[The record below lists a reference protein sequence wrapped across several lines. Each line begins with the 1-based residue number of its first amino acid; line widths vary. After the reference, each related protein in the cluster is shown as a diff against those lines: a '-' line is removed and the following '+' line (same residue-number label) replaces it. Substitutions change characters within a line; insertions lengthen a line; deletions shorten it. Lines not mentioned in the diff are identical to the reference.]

1 MRRSRSDPVSDIDL
15 VRQALAGSEAAYA
28 DLLGRFQ
35 RPVFSL
41 VRRMVSDPAI
51 AEDLAQEAFVKAFRA
66 LGSFDQ
72 RRKFS
77 SWLFKIA
84 HNTTIDHLRKKQLDT
99 VALETSEPDLPD
111 LMTVLPDRD
120 SESPETGIHRKDLA
134 AALEAALRSLR
145 PAYREALL
153 LRFQE
158 GLTYEEIAEITELPL
173 GTVKT
178 HLHRARHGMAKHLTA
193 HGWVPKGEGK

>member
-1 MRRSRSDPVSDIDL
+1 MSRPGSGSASDIDL

-41 VRRMVSDPAI
+41 IRRMVADSAL
-51 AEDLAQEAFVKAFRA
+51 AEDLAQEVFLKAFRA
-66 LGSFDQ
+66 LASFDQ
-72 RRKFS
+72 ERKFS

-84 HNTTIDHLRKKQLDT
+84 HNTAIDQLRRKQLDT
-99 VALETSEPDLPD
+99 VALETSNADEPDL
-111 LMTVLPDRD
+111 VSFIPDRNT
-120 SESPETGIHRKDLA
+120 ESPETRAHRKDMA
-134 AALEAALRSLR
+134 DALEQALASLR
-145 PAYREALL
+145 PAYREVVI

-158 GLTYEEIAEITELPL
+158 GLAYEEIAEITDLPL

-178 HLHRARHGMAKHLTA
+178 HLYRARHAMARHLSDQ
-193 HGWVPKGEGK
+193 GWVPKGG

>member
-1 MRRSRSDPVSDIDL
+1 MSRSGSDPVSDTDL
-15 VRQALAGSEAAYA
+15 VRQALSGSEAAYA

-41 VRRMVSDPAI
+41 IRRMVSDPAV

-99 VALETSEPDLPD
+99 VTLETREPDEPDL
-111 LMTVLPDRD
+111 MAILPDRD
-120 SESPETGIHRKDLA
+120 SESPETGVHRKDMA
-134 AALEAALRSLR
+134 MALEEALQSLR
-145 PAYREALL
+145 PAYREVLL

-158 GLTYEEIAEITELPL
+158 GLAYEEIAEITELPL

-178 HLHRARHGMAKHLTA
+178 HLHRARHAMARHLTA
-193 HGWVPKGEGK
+193 QGWVPKG